1 MCADKF
7 QTFIWIENDLLL
19 ISEQDTRSKSS
30 QLKNQGGFKT
40 PAAQETV
47 ENLKKK
53 EDMLGKKLD
62 YLEKKVDKELKVAKE
77 NAATNKR
84 GNCCK

>member
-30 QLKNQGGFKT
+30 QLKEKGDFKT